1 MIQNLQKA
9 CATMATASRLRD
21 DKAAV
26 ERLNTDLKSLKTVAE
41 RLHVL
46 VEVIQSIEA
55 SGITSAV
62 LTGEQ
67 LENLKRC
74 IEICGEKTD
83 NSTLSTAD
91 VSALSSTFS
100 TCQLAAEQIW
110 KASAAEKAD
119 VVCSSLSSLKD
130 LLPNRANTE
139 ELLKKLS
146 AGKNSLPKSGQSV
159 CDFLSDVDGAQKL
172 VNSLKLDAE
181 IETFIA
187 KVLAQ
192 RATLTDLND
201 HVLDWIKKNHLT
213 DKLKIR
219 F

>member
-110 KASAAEKAD
+110 KARAAEKAD
-119 VVCSSLSSLKD
+119 GVCSSLSYLKD

-187 KVLAQ
+187 KVRAQ